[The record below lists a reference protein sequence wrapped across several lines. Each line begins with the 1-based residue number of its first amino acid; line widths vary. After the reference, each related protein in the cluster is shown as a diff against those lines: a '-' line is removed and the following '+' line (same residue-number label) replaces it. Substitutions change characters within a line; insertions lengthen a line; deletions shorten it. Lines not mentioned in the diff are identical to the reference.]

1 MMKRYVVLD
10 TNCVVQSISHRSR
23 YRAVWDNFMRGSY
36 LLCVSNEILNE
47 YQEIL
52 ERVANANVARNI
64 VEAIVN
70 SPFTRFYS
78 PHFKFNLI
86 ENDYDD
92 NKFVDCAII
101 ANADYRV
108 SEDAHFD
115 ILKTIPFPKV
125 KVVGLDE
132 FLAELL
138 RVL

>member
-10 TNCVVQSISHRSR
+10 ANCVVQSISHRSR

-70 SPFTRFYS
+70 SPFARFYS

-101 ANADYRV
+101 ANADYIV

-132 FLAELL
+132 FLAEML

>member
-1 MMKRYVVLD
+1 MKYVVLD

-23 YRAVWDNFMRGSY
+23 YRVVWDNFMCCGY
-36 LLCVSNEILNE
+36 MLCVSNEILNE

-52 ERVANANVARNI
+52 ERVTNTIVAKNI

-70 SPFTRFYS
+70 SPYTRFYS
-78 PHFKFNLI
+78 PHFKFNLVKS
-86 ENDYDD
+86 DYDD

-101 ANADYRV
+101 ANADYIV
-108 SEDAHFD
+108 SEDAHFE

-132 FLAELL
+132 FLTELL

>member
-10 TNCVVQSISHRSR
+10 TNCVVQSISRCSR
-23 YRAVWDNFMRGSY
+23 YRAIWDNFMCGSY

-52 ERVANANVARNI
+52 ERVTNINVAKNI
-64 VEAIVN
+64 LEAIVN

-92 NKFVDCAII
+92 NKFVDCTII
-101 ANADYRV
+101 ANADYIV
-108 SEDAHFD
+108 SEDVHFE
-115 ILKTIPFPKV
+115 ILKTIPFIGV

-132 FLAELL
+132 FLAEML

>member
-10 TNCVVQSISHRSR
+10 TNCVVQSISRCSR
-23 YRAVWDNFMRGSY
+23 YRAIWDNFMCGSY

-52 ERVANANVARNI
+52 ERVTNINVAKNI
-64 VEAIVN
+64 LEAIVN
-70 SPFTRFYS
+70 SLFTRFYS

-92 NKFVDCAII
+92 NKFVDCTII
-101 ANADYRV
+101 ANADYIV
-108 SEDAHFD
+108 SEDAHFEM
-115 ILKTIPFPKV
+115 LKTIPFLGV

-132 FLAELL
+132 LLAEML

>member
-1 MMKRYVVLD
+1 MKYVVLD

-23 YRAVWDNFMRGSY
+23 YRVVWDNFMCGGY

-52 ERVANANVARNI
+52 ERVTNTIVAKNI

-70 SPFTRFYS
+70 SPYTRFYS
-78 PHFKFNLI
+78 PHFKFNLVKS
-86 ENDYDD
+86 DYDD

-101 ANADYRV
+101 ANADYIV
-108 SEDAHFD
+108 SEDAHFE

-132 FLAELL
+132 FLTELL